1 MIIQSTL
8 ATPWHSFVHAMIS
21 APLTWNKATIVCVCL
36 LHPPETVL
44 ADVTSED
51 VKGNVKVVDWTE
63 MVPGYEV
70 EGEDADRGNLLR
82 EVCKIVD
89 DGTYRLLVNLE

>member
-1 MIIQSTL
+1 M
-8 ATPWHSFVHAMIS
+8 
-21 APLTWNKATIVCVCL
+21 
-36 LHPPETVL
+36 L

-51 VKGNVKVVDWTE
+51 VKGNVKVVDWTK

>member
-1 MIIQSTL
+1 M
-8 ATPWHSFVHAMIS
+8 
-21 APLTWNKATIVCVCL
+21 
-36 LHPPETVL
+36 L

-63 MVPGYEV
+63 MVPGHEV